1 VAAAAS
7 AELELSSQPS
17 APYNEDWNPA
27 VSRAGI
33 GIYTGLSAPGPLRV
47 EWTIMKCPYCGFG
60 QDRVVDSRESKEA
73 DSIRRRRECE
83 RCNRRF
89 TTYERIDEIPYMV
102 VKKDGRRERFDRQ
115 KVLSG
120 LLRACEKRPVPSS
133 QLEKIVDATEAYLV
147 DAPERERTTAE
158 VGELIMQHLKGL
170 DTVAYI
176 RFASVYRDFKDV
188 REFKEELEGLLGA
201 GRSGKKR

>member
-1 VAAAAS
+1 
-7 AELELSSQPS
+7 
-17 APYNEDWNPA
+17 
-27 VSRAGI
+27 
-33 GIYTGLSAPGPLRV
+33 
-47 EWTIMKCPYCGFG
+47 MKCPYCGFA

-83 RCNRRF
+83 RCNKRF

-102 VKKDGRRERFDRQ
+102 VKKDGRREKFERQ

-120 LLRACEKRPVPSS
+120 LLHACEKRPVSAAK
-133 QLEKIVDATEAYLV
+133 LEEIVDDVETFVV
-147 DAPERERTTAE
+147 DSPEREQSTSAL
-158 VGELIMQHLKGL
+158 GERIMTHLKEI

-188 REFKEELEGLLGA
+188 SEFKTELEELLRG
-201 GRSGKKR
+201 SGKDHRKK